1 MKILIV
7 GAGIA
12 GLTLADQLER
22 EGYTVQIVEKA
33 PGLRKE
39 GYMMD
44 FFGAGYDVAEKMG
57 LLKELEKIHYP
68 IEALNIKRTDGTT
81 KYSLK
86 YQSLRQLLNDRHFNF
101 MRGDL
106 ERVLYE
112 RIKDRVPVTNS
123 TTIESLQQDEEGI
136 LVKLSND
143 TKLNCD
149 LLVGADGI
157 HSKVRKLVFG
167 AEENYVHS
175 MGYQTVAFTFD
186 KTSKYN
192 KIDHTFDTITEPG
205 RQVSIYPIRGN
216 RIATFFLFSSKGSSL
231 KHYSHQEG
239 MKELKKNFG
248 DMGWVVPG
256 LLQESEKATD
266 FYFDD
271 VAQTEMP
278 TWTKGRVA
286 LVGDACGCVSVV
298 AGQGSSLAMAGAY
311 TLARSLGESK
321 NDIKKALSE
330 YDSLMVPQV
339 TKIQKSARQFASFFL
354 PESKWKL
361 MFRDITMRA
370 SVMPIIRNFLKF
382 KSIRVPK

>member
-12 GLTLADQLER
+12 GLTLADQLDR
-22 EGYTVQIVEKA
+22 EGYSVQIIEKA
-33 PGLRKE
+33 PGLRTE

-68 IEALNIKRTDGTT
+68 IEALKVKRADGTT
-81 KYSLK
+81 KYSLN

-112 RIKDRVPVTNS
+112 RIKDRVPVTYS

-136 LVKLSND
+136 LVELSNE

-167 AEENYVHS
+167 EEENYVHS

-192 KIDHTFDTITEPG
+192 KTDHTFDTITEPG
-205 RQVSIYPIRGN
+205 RQVSIYPIMGN
-216 RIATFFLFSSKGSSL
+216 RIATFFLFSNKDGSL
-231 KHYSHQEG
+231 KHHSHEEG
-239 MKELKKNFG
+239 IKELKKHFG
-248 DMGWVVPG
+248 DMGWVVPDI
-256 LLQESEKATD
+256 LQESEKVTD

-271 VAQTEMP
+271 VAQTEMT

-286 LVGDACGCVSVV
+286 LVGDACGCVSLV

-311 TLARSLGESK
+311 SLARCLGESK
-321 NDIKKALSE
+321 SNIKGALAE
-330 YDSLMVPQV
+330 YNALMVPQV
-339 TKIQKSARQFASFFL
+339 TKIQKSARKFASFFF

-361 MFRDITMRA
+361 MIRDITMRA
-370 SVMPIIRNFLKF
+370 SVMPIIRNFMKF